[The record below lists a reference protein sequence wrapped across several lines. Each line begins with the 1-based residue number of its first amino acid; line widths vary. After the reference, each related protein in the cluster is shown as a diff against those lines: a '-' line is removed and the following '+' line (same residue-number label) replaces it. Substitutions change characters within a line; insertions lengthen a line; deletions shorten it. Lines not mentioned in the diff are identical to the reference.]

1 MSIRAKR
8 FIASSTRCWRSS
20 GRPAWAAMP
29 TARSGNLVLMRAA
42 SSSRSA
48 CLRLDRTTVA
58 PCSASASALALPM
71 PRLAPGRR
79 ATRPSRSNRE
89 LVGTADTISRPMAI
103 TGKAAEDILERI
115 FQPTTKP
122 SAMDQAEETLRHP
135 KRLVYVAMSNKAFY
149 WRARHPQFVV
159 RPPLVPPRP
168 LTLFLY
174 YPLPTPSTHRSRTD
188 LNHRPAPLVRL
199 ELQVEPGQTPDQDLD
214 HAATLPA
221 RPIRGLQLV
230 EAQKDLAAELVHD
243 QVAIA
248 LYERHRPLHVAHDAP
263 LCRQHAGESRH

>member
-58 PCSASASALALPM
+58 PCSASASAIALPM
-71 PRLAPGRR
+71 PRLAPVTR

-149 WRARHPQFVV
+149 WRAHIQKFVLDSGMVPVSPFMLFDYYLMHTVSKDIV
-159 RPPLVPPRP
+159 REAMNNLLARCDQGWV
-168 LTLFLY
+168 FG
-174 YPLPTPSTHRSRTD
+174 RS
-188 LNHRPAPLVRL
+188 
-199 ELQVEPGQTPDQDLD
+199 
-214 HAATLPA
+214 
-221 RPIRGLQLV
+221 
-230 EAQKDLAAELVHD
+230 
-243 QVAIA
+243 
-248 LYERHRPLHVAHDAP
+248 
-263 LCRQHAGESRH
+263 